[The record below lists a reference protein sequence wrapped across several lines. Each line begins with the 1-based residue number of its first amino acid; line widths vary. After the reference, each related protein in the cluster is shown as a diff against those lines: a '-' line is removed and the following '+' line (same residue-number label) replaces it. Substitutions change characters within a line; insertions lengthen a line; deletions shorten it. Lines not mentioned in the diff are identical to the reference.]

1 MAGTHANRPEQSDER
16 HQPNVKGT
24 TNVRNTVCAADNQ
37 QIVIDT
43 IKDTEN
49 AKLLFTNYYITK
61 GKQLSVASEVMTNVP
76 EPVAEDL
83 LSIIE
88 YVHNFYPDSEE
99 AKTELPG
106 CGALVASVEPT
117 PLHRDDTAEIVG
129 MFQFEIELGELNMC
143 VPSMDYADITH
154 RLIDHM
160 YKSIKAYI
168 DDPRPMSEKIGEEIE
183 KELENLK

>member
-1 MAGTHANRPEQSDER
+1 MYVTLY
-16 HQPNVKGT
+16 
-24 TNVRNTVCAADNQ
+24 AADTQ
-37 QIVIDT
+37 QIVLDT

-49 AKLLFTNYYITK
+49 AKLLFTTHYDFLDGN
-61 GKQLSVASEVMTNVP
+61 QLSVTSEVMTDVP
-76 EPVAEDL
+76 EPVAKDL

-88 YVHNFYPDSEE
+88 YVHRFYPDSEQ

-117 PLHRDDTAEIVG
+117 PLHRDDYEEIMG
-129 MFQFEIELGELNMC
+129 MFQFETELGELNMC
-143 VPSMDYADITH
+143 VPSMDCANITH

-160 YKSIKAYI
+160 CKSVKAYI
-168 DDPRPMSEKIGEEIE
+168 DDPRPMSEKMGNEIE

>member
-1 MAGTHANRPEQSDER
+1 MYVTLY
-16 HQPNVKGT
+16 
-24 TNVRNTVCAADNQ
+24 AADNP
-37 QIVIDT
+37 QIVLDT

-49 AKLLFTNYYITK
+49 AKLLFTTHYDFLDGN
-61 GKQLSVASEVMTNVP
+61 QLGVTGGVMADVP

-88 YVHNFYPDSEE
+88 YVHNFYPDSEQ

-117 PLHRDDTAEIVG
+117 PLHRDDYEEIVG
-129 MFQFEIELGELNMC
+129 MFQFETELGELNMC
-143 VPSMDYADITH
+143 VPSMDYANITR

-160 YKSIKAYI
+160 YKSVKAYI
-168 DDPRPMSEKIGEEIE
+168 DDPRPLSEKMGHEIE

>member
-1 MAGTHANRPEQSDER
+1 MYVTLY
-16 HQPNVKGT
+16 
-24 TNVRNTVCAADNQ
+24 AADNQ
-37 QIVIDT
+37 QIVLDA

-49 AKLLFTNYYITK
+49 AKLLFTTHYDILEGNQINVT
-61 GKQLSVASEVMTNVP
+61 SEVMTDVP

-88 YVHNFYPDSEE
+88 YVHKFYPDSEE

-117 PLHRDDTAEIVG
+117 PLHRDDIDKIVG
-129 MFQFEIELGELNMC
+129 IVQFETECGELNMC
-143 VPSMDYADITH
+143 VPDSDYVNLAH
-154 RLIDHM
+154 KLLDHM
-160 YKSIKAYI
+160 HKSIKAYI
-168 DDPRPMSEKIGEEIE
+168 DDPRPMSEQLGEEIE

>member
-1 MAGTHANRPEQSDER
+1 MYVTLYAAGNP
-16 HQPNVKGT
+16 
-24 TNVRNTVCAADNQ
+24 
-37 QIVIDT
+37 QIVLDT

-49 AKLLFTNYYITK
+49 AKLLFTTHYDFLDGN
-61 GKQLSVASEVMTNVP
+61 QLSVTSEVMMDVP
-76 EPVAEDL
+76 ESVAKDL

-88 YVHNFYPDSEE
+88 YVHNFYPDSEQ

-117 PLHRDDTAEIVG
+117 PLHRGDYEEIVG
-129 MFQFEIELGELNMC
+129 MFQFETELGELNIC
-143 VPSMDYADITH
+143 VPSMDYANITH

-160 YKSIKAYI
+160 HKSVKAYI
-168 DDPRPMSEKIGEEIE
+168 DDPRPMSEKMGNEIE

>member
-1 MAGTHANRPEQSDER
+1 MYVTLY
-16 HQPNVKGT
+16 
-24 TNVRNTVCAADNQ
+24 AADNQ
-37 QIVIDT
+37 QIVLDT

-49 AKLLFTNYYITK
+49 AKLLFTTHYDILEGN
-61 GKQLSVASEVMTNVP
+61 QLNVTCEVMADVP

-88 YVHNFYPDSEE
+88 YVHNFYPDSEQ

-106 CGALVASVEPT
+106 CGALVVSVEPT

-129 MFQFEIELGELNMC
+129 MLQFETELGELNMC
-143 VPSMDYADITH
+143 VPSMDYANITH

-160 YKSIKAYI
+160 YKAIKAYI

>member
-1 MAGTHANRPEQSDER
+1 MYVTLY
-16 HQPNVKGT
+16 
-24 TNVRNTVCAADNQ
+24 AADNQ
-37 QIVIDT
+37 QIVLDT

-49 AKLLFTNYYITK
+49 AKLLFTTHYDFLEGN
-61 GKQLSVASEVMTNVP
+61 QLNVTCEVMTDVP

-99 AKTELPG
+99 PKTELPG
-106 CGALVASVEPT
+106 CGALVASVEPA
-117 PLHRDDTAEIVG
+117 PLHRDDYEEIVG
-129 MFQFEIELGELNMC
+129 MFQFETELGELNMC
-143 VPSMDYADITH
+143 VPSMDYANIAH
-154 RLIDHM
+154 RIIDHM
-160 YKSIKAYI
+160 YKAIKAYI

>member
-1 MAGTHANRPEQSDER
+1 MYVTLY
-16 HQPNVKGT
+16 
-24 TNVRNTVCAADNQ
+24 AADNQ
-37 QIVIDT
+37 QIVLDT

-49 AKLLFTNYYITK
+49 AKLLFTNHYILEED
-61 GKQLSVASEVMTNVP
+61 QISVTCEVLTDIP
-76 EPVAEDL
+76 KPVAEDL

-88 YVHNFYPDSEE
+88 YVHRFYPDSEQ

-106 CGALVASVEPT
+106 CGALVASMEPT
-117 PLHRDDTAEIVG
+117 PLHRDDYEEIVG
-129 MFQFEIELGELNMC
+129 MLQFETELGELNMC
-143 VPSMDYADITH
+143 VPSTDYANITH

-160 YKSIKAYI
+160 YKSIEAYI